1 MPRDRRQRDACAKDW
16 IFTINYYDENMEE
29 EFKRT
34 LDTYCDYWIFGK
46 ERGQQGT
53 DHYQG
58 FLQLKVKARLRTV
71 KTKLSLGRA
80 HLEKRRGTAIEARDY
95 CKKEGKWQ
103 EGGVIKAAGRSA
115 GLGMAVE
122 NIQKNGE

>member
-1 MPRDRRQRDACAKDW
+1 MHVQKTGYSQSTTMTKTWKKNSKGLWTLIVTTGSSAK
-16 IFTINYYDENMEE
+16 
-29 EFKRT
+29 
-34 LDTYCDYWIFGK
+34 K
-46 ERGQQGT
+46 EASKGT

-71 KTKLSLGRA
+71 KTKLSIGRA